1 MKSTVIL
8 SQHAVIRHQRGMK
21 EHRHPEQ
28 REGSPAAAA
37 SREMTVAA
45 EDDEEILR
53 VAQDDGSC

>member
-1 MKSTVIL
+1 
-8 SQHAVIRHQRGMK
+8 MK